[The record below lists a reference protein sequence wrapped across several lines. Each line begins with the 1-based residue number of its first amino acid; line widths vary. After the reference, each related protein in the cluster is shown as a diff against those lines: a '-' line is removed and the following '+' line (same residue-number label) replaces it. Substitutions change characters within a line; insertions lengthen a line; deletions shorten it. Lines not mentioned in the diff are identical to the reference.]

1 MEKILSSRKL
11 KKHQI
16 LKHVEN
22 AKTFEKVMLEHVE
35 NVIFYLAPCALRCIE
50 CKNDFQL
57 QEKEVNMK

>member
-16 LKHVEN
+16 LKHEN

-35 NVIFYLAPCALRCIE
+35 NVIFYLTPCALRCKE
-50 CKNDFQL
+50 CKNNFQL